1 MKFNVEKLRELLKKE
16 HARIQAEYEDEVV
29 AHSERCLGYRAS
41 WVMSNRERI
50 DSLAKRI
57 SEIVNM
63 EPAAAAELS
72 ILDEYNK
79 AQRSFPSYSLP
90 FHEDYRKPVRPDALS
105 AMGSLVAL
113 LDVVTDDEVTINTLE
128 RLGFTRDA
136 FRLVVRLMQADMKAT
151 AQ

>member
-16 HARIQAEYEDEVV
+16 HARIQAQYDDMLGVYKQ
-29 AHSERCLGYRAS
+29 RCTGHRAA
-41 WVMSNRERI
+41 WVMANRTRI
-50 DSLAKRI
+50 YEAARRI
-57 SEIVNM
+57 SEIIDM
-63 EPAAAAELS
+63 SPKEAADL
-72 ILDEYNK
+72 LNEYNK
-79 AQRSFPSYSLP
+79 ARQDFPIYSLP
-90 FHEDYRKPVRPDALS
+90 YHDEYRKPVRPDALD

-136 FRLVVRLMQADMKAT
+136 FRLVIRLLQADMKAT